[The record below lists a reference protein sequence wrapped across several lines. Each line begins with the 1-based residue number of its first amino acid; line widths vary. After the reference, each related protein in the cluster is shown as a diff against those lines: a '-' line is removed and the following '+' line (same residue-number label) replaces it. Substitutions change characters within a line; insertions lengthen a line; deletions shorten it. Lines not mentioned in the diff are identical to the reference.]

1 MDRGQF
7 TQAEIEE
14 LRCNPYVHDV
24 NRTSISYSKEFKQ
37 KFMQEYETGKRPVQ
51 IFRDAGFDPAMLG
64 SKRIERACARW
75 KEAYRSGTLDRRE
88 AVLRKFDEAEENG
101 DHEGEGAGD
110 LDVGMLCRA
119 QEKKIRMLQ
128 MEVEFFR
135 RLCQRSQQMNPEA
148 LSADIAC
155 RIISEIA
162 QEEEYAG
169 CVSHLCEVAGIS
181 RALYYHYKHRR
192 ERAE

>member
-1 MDRGQF
+1 MGRGQF

-14 LRCNPYVHDV
+14 LRENPHVHDV

-37 KFMQEYETGKRPVQ
+37 QFMEEYKKGKRPVQ
-51 IFRDAGFDPAMLG
+51 IFRDAGFDPVVLG

-88 AVLRKFDEAEENG
+88 AVLHKFDEPGENG
-101 DHEGEGAGD
+101 GREGEGSEEAD
-110 LDVGMLCRA
+110 LSRICRE
-119 QEKKIRMLQ
+119 QEKSIRMLQ

-135 RLCQRSQQMNPEA
+135 RICREHRQANPDA
-148 LSADIAC
+148 LSADITC

-169 CVSHLCEVAGIS
+169 CVSHLCEVAGVS